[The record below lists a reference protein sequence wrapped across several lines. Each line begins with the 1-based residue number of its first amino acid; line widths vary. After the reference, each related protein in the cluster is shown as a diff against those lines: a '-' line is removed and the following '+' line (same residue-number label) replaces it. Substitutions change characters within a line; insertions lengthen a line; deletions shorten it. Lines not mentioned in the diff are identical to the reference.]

1 MVMDN
6 AGWLATTVEPA
17 LDPDLPIIDPHH
29 HLWDARPDGPRARY
43 FLDELLADTDD
54 LNVRQTVFI
63 ECSAMYRADG
73 PQPLR
78 PVGETEFV
86 AGVAAQSASGLYDDA
101 HGDMRACTGIVGHA
115 DLTLGA
121 AVGEALDAHL
131 AMSPR
136 FRGIRHHASWDPSP
150 DVPNS
155 RIEPG
160 PQIFLNDTFRE
171 GFAELGK
178 RNLSFE
184 GWLYHPQIPELTD
197 LARAFPDT
205 TIILNHLGGPLG
217 IGPYAG
223 RRDEVFAEWRES
235 IAELAACP
243 NVVAKVGGIQMTING
258 FGWHERETAPSSDDL
273 LEANRPWYEHTIECF
288 GPSRCMFE
296 SNFPVDKLSCGY
308 TILWNQFIKLTQNFP
323 ADERSQLF
331 HDTAQRIYRLK
342 PW

>member
-1 MVMDN
+1 MVTAN
-6 AGWLATTVEPA
+6 EAWLAETIEPP
-17 LDPDLPIIDPHH
+17 LDSNLPIIDPHH
-29 HLWDARPDGPRARY
+29 HLWDFRTERIFSRY
-43 FLDELLADTDD
+43 FLDELLADTADFN
-54 LNVRQTVFI
+54 LRQTVFI
-63 ECSAMYRADG
+63 ECGAMYRAEG
-73 PQPLR
+73 PEALR

-86 AGVAAQSASGLYDDA
+86 AGVAAQSASGLY
-101 HGDMRACTGIVGHA
+101 GEMRACTAIVGHA
-115 DLTLGA
+115 DLRLGA
-121 AVGEALDAHL
+121 TVGETLDAHL
-131 AMSPR
+131 AASPR
-136 FRGIRHHASWDPSP
+136 FRGIRHHASWDASP
-150 DVPNS
+150 EVPNS

-160 PQIFLNDTFRE
+160 PQLFLDATFRE

-223 RRDEVFAEWRES
+223 RRDAVFAEWRES

-258 FGWHERETAPSSDDL
+258 FGWHERETPPSSDDL
-273 LEANRPWYEHTIECF
+273 LEANRPWYEHTIDQF
-288 GPSRCMFE
+288 GPNRCMFE

-308 TILWNQFIKLTQNFP
+308 TVLWNQFIKLTANAP
-323 ADERSQLF
+323 AADRAHLF
-331 HDTAQRIYRLK
+331 HDTALRTYRLDR
-342 PW
+342 W